1 MASVAPAARE
11 AQFAPAACHDSPVT
25 TDRKQKEAAPV
36 VHPAGHRQSAD
47 PAALYL
53 PERHGVGVVA
63 PAGQKEPAGQ
73 LVQEVAPLL
82 LKVPAGQTVGAALPP
97 VQNEPAGHD
106 EKLFHMIASQKEPE
120 GAVQVEHKLTVKLG
134 VDVEGT

>member
-1 MASVAPAARE
+1 MLFTVAASTEDRSVASVAPAARE
-11 AQFAPAACHDSPVT
+11 AQFAPAACHDSPVA
-25 TDRKQKEAAPV
+25 TDRKQKEAVPV

-73 LVQEVAPLL
+73 TIGAALPPAQNE
-82 LKVPAGQTVGAALPP
+82 PAGHGVGAELPP
-97 VQNEPAGHD
+97 VQNEPAGHV
-106 EKLFHMIASQKEPE
+106 EKLLHIIAAQ
-120 GAVQVEHKLTVKLG
+120 
-134 VDVEGT
+134 